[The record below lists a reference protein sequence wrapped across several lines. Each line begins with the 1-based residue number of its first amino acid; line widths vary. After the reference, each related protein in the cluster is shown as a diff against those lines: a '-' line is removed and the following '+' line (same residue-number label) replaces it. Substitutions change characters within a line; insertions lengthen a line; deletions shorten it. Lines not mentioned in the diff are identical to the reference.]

1 MKLKKI
7 VALSLTTALALT
19 MVACGGSGT
28 NSNGATSSDSK
39 GGLGTA
45 VSNLLDPTTVYKKGE
60 TVNGKGYTL
69 VIDSVDATP
78 EFEDYTDADSGTEY
92 FFASFELENTS
103 NTAIDLSDFFKISAD
118 GEECSFINFYDKY
131 NGVDKIEWYTSLEA
145 GRKAKNY
152 FSAVVPEKWNEI
164 KISCPDNS
172 VVSITHADLGTISA
186 GEESGED
193 VVYHVGDTLT
203 RNGMKIT
210 LTGARQTEYVSKD
223 SYTYYEPDDGKV
235 FVILF
240 FDIKNA
246 SYQTQRFDALNT
258 FDVFID
264 DYSDRFTSFLYTT
277 VDDMEDLNDQ
287 DYKDILSGKSMSGY
301 KVIEA
306 PANWKKIELATRQG
320 AFLIE
325 PKDFV

>member
-152 FSAVVPEKWNEI
+152 FSAVVPEKWN
-164 KISCPDNS
+164 
-172 VVSITHADLGTISA
+172 
-186 GEESGED
+186 
-193 VVYHVGDTLT
+193 
-203 RNGMKIT
+203 
-210 LTGARQTEYVSKD
+210 
-223 SYTYYEPDDGKV
+223 
-235 FVILF
+235 
-240 FDIKNA
+240 
-246 SYQTQRFDALNT
+246 
-258 FDVFID
+258 
-264 DYSDRFTSFLYTT
+264 
-277 VDDMEDLNDQ
+277 
-287 DYKDILSGKSMSGY
+287 
-301 KVIEA
+301 
-306 PANWKKIELATRQG
+306 
-320 AFLIE
+320 
-325 PKDFV
+325 